1 MNLDD
6 LDGDRPDRDCEPQPA
21 RGIPRNLQLDETQR
35 YASAQ
40 LAGRMP
46 PMFRS
51 VLARVRPG
59 AGPAWRSDPSPVL
72 QLRRNRRTIRRA
84 QARQPKRVDTMQ
96 VVRALTAPGYERRR
110 RPVAAMW
117 AGHAE
122 ALLHYALDACTIG
135 CERGH
140 AKTCATL
147 VADLA
152 GDYSDSVSPPA
163 GTAGGRRNPSGVGRA
178 GVSPKESSRAGSA
191 ESRTRSAILSFE
203 VPAHG
208 ADGVSTR

>member
-1 MNLDD
+1 
-6 LDGDRPDRDCEPQPA
+6 
-21 RGIPRNLQLDETQR
+21 
-35 YASAQ
+35 
-40 LAGRMP
+40 MP

-84 QARQPKRVDTMQ
+84 GSATKTGRHDA
-96 VVRALTAPGYERRR
+96 VVRALTAPGYGRRR

-122 ALLHYALDACTIG
+122 ALLHYALDVCTIG

-140 AKTCATL
+140 AETCATL

-203 VPAHG
+203 VPARG

>member
-1 MNLDD
+1 MHE
-6 LDGDRPDRDCEPQPA
+6 RRRPA
-21 RGIPRNLQLDETQR
+21 RGCTRNGRTIAGAGCRVRRLAVGCELVNAQRRAPRALTHLEAPVEGGGRHAPTVVSSRSVGFKRHRAPFTWNAHGLNATAMGVGQR

-96 VVRALTAPGYERRR
+96 VVRALTAPSYERRR

-122 ALLHYALDACTIG
+122 ALL
-135 CERGH
+135 
-140 AKTCATL
+140 TL
-147 VADLA
+147 T
-152 GDYSDSVSPPA
+152 P
-163 GTAGGRRNPSGVGRA
+163 
-178 GVSPKESSRAGSA
+178 
-191 ESRTRSAILSFE
+191 
-203 VPAHG
+203 
-208 ADGVSTR
+208 